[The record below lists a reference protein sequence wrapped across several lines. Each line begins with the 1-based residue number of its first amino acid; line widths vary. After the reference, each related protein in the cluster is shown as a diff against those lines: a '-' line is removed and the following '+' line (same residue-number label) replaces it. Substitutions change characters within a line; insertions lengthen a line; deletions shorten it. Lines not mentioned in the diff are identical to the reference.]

1 MDKIIESSIIDS
13 SPDQYV
19 KERGCLGNISIKQN
33 KQTNRWG
40 SPWLRLCK
48 IIELSNKIIDSSIK
62 KE

>member
-40 SPWLRLCK
+40 STLVK
-48 IIELSNKIIDSSIK
+48 IM
-62 KE
+62 